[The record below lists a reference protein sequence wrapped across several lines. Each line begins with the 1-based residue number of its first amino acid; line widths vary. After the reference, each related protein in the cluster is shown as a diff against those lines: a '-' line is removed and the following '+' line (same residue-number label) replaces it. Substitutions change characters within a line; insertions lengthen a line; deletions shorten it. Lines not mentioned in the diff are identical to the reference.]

1 MNGFDLRI
9 RIDAENRVATAEVL
23 LADGSCEMFDAAA
36 ITGDFND
43 FMVFYMTAMANIRGN
58 WIGALHA
65 WTSAWSDA
73 AVADGIAIFDKF
85 ARGLRGEEVP

>member
-1 MNGFDLRI
+1 MSGFDLRV
-9 RIDAENRVATAEVL
+9 RVDAENGVATAEVL

-58 WIGALHA
+58 WIEALHA
-65 WTSAWSDA
+65 WTSAWPDA
-73 AVADGIAIFDKF
+73 AKREGIDTLDRLAK
-85 ARGLRGEEVP
+85 GLQ